1 MIFKIILVILALVM
15 LISLFSSAFFLVKD
29 KGSTKRAQNTLR
41 IRVSLAFLIMATV
54 AIGIYTGQLGV
65 NIPFG

>member
-1 MIFKIILVILALVM
+1 MIFKIILVILALAM
-15 LISLFSSAFFLVKD
+15 LISLFSSAFFLMKA

-41 IRVSLAFLIMATV
+41 IRVTLALLIMATV

>member
-1 MIFKIILVILALVM
+1 VL
-15 LISLFSSAFFLVKD
+15 FFLLKI
-29 KGSTKRAQNTLR
+29 KENTQRAQNTLR
-41 IRVSLAFLIMATV
+41 IRVTLALLILATV